1 MCVYGARGNKV
12 GHCGHYFLVTMVIH
26 IIDYSSVWRRRGGS
40 WRGGSGGEG
49 SCMDGEWRGK
59 GRRVMEVR

>member
-1 MCVYGARGNKV
+1 MVFTVLEVSRQAIA
-12 GHCGHYFLVTMVIH
+12 YFLVTMVIH
-26 IIDYSSVWRRRGGS
+26 HSSVWRRRGGS
-40 WRGGSGGEG
+40 CRGGSGGEW